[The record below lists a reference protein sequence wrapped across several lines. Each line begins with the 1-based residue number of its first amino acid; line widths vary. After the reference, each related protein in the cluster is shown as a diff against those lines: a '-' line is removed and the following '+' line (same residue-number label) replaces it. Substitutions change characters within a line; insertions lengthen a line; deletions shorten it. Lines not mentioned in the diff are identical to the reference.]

1 MAQPNS
7 VKAFLGRALRETGAA
22 LKEAG
27 NAEVR
32 KCSPYKH
39 YHYLLYN
46 NNIHHLYPYRS
57 LLDTDI
63 RCDFKG
69 WNPSR
74 QTTHSG
80 HPLLL

>member
-32 KCSPYKH
+32 KCRPQ
-39 YHYLLYN
+39 
-46 NNIHHLYPYRS
+46 S
-57 LLDTDI
+57 LAI
-63 RCDFKG
+63 E
-69 WNPSR
+69 
-74 QTTHSG
+74 
-80 HPLLL
+80 